1 MSPPSLPAAGPDSAR
16 VRSQLVT
23 ALELELIG
31 PTRRVLQ
38 ALGADGEGLETEAL
52 DRLPSSWYT
61 TGFLVPTTTSLSLRC
76 DDTAD
81 DDGAAADGV
90 DLRRPKKTNAE
101 YRPGS
106 GDDGGSSESG
116 PAKPQLFPS
125 SIGVSVL
132 LPPAGELQLLA
143 RWGDYVRLAE
153 GSGGDAAAAV
163 IADDDGGPRE
173 QQRWQRTPRQAMLA
187 LSHSVITGS
196 QGLGD
201 LDWPNSD
208 GLHLRWH
215 CRPAPLNQGYEP
227 GTVAVSLFF
236 TNERPRSVTLVER
249 DQHSAFQA
257 ELDLHCPQGFVAR
270 RDPQVRRQDGDWD
283 QLVNALQYRDAREYG
298 VGHNVGVE
306 VEPQAD
312 GGCTRLRTTWIP
324 QAVVEKVSPRED
336 VGCELRMEELD
347 RLASEGFATVRQALM
362 PLVERYEAWIQEQ
375 ASLEG
380 LPPTQRQ
387 TAEQLLANASSQA
400 QRIARGIEAL
410 AEPDI
415 RDAFAIA
422 NRVMA
427 AAARQRYGVM
437 LDKKANDPS
446 LRPPAWRPFQLA
458 FLLMNLVGIARPD
471 HPSREREGVDLLFF
485 PTGGGK
491 TEAYLGLAAF
501 TLVMRR
507 LRHGGSLQAGGLSVL
522 MRYTLR
528 LLTLDQLG
536 RASTLI
542 CALELERQRQPAK
555 LGSWPF
561 EIGLWVGQA
570 GTPNRMGGKGNSS
583 ETTARIRVLK
593 YIDAKTAIKP
603 IPIDTCPWCG
613 VEFGRRSLKDP
624 GPCGTAG
631 VFQLL
636 RQGRP
641 DRDNPDELRVACLN
655 RSCAFTGTTGRNYLP
670 LVAVDDMIYRR
681 LPAFLIATVDKFA
694 SLPWEGRTGKLF
706 GKVSHVV
713 DGLGFQGPAD
723 GDEASQGVRLADRLD
738 PPDLVIQDELHL
750 ISGPLGSMAGLYEA
764 VIDELCSRAGLGPK
778 DQLRPKIVASTATVR
793 RASEQMTALFGRST
807 SSIFP
812 APGPDRRDSF
822 FAITVPAE
830 QVPGRLYVGLSAP
843 GRNVKALLLRASLA
857 LMSSAQ
863 LAWMAAEKPRTA
875 QRRRGEDPA
884 PNPADPYMTLLGYF
898 NTIKELGIS
907 RRLIEEELTSQ
918 LATHGE
924 RKRLGDA
931 VERGANRRIS
941 NIPLELTS
949 RVSTTEVSTTK
960 DRLSRSFDEKD
971 PRVDVA
977 LATNMISVGLDI
989 TRLGLMLMLGQ
1000 PKTTAEYIQAS
1011 SRVGRDASKPGLVVV
1026 LLNPNRPRDR
1036 SHYEHFAHSHDVF
1049 YRDVEAT
1056 SVTPFSERALER
1068 GLHAITVALA
1078 RHLSDALTHARSA
1091 GNTAAL
1097 AEVRQAVAEAMRR
1110 RVAASLLNDPG
1121 DADAR
1126 AMAVA
1131 DQVRRIIDDWCA
1143 IAERRGRMEYGREEG
1158 DLPPLLRTPLDPEL
1172 LELDDDREKRFK
1184 ANRSLRDVEPSALL
1198 LKDRYQSTTGA

>member
-1 MSPPSLPAAGPDSAR
+1 MSSSSHSAGRSDSAQ

-23 ALELELIG
+23 ALELDLIG
-31 PTRRVLQ
+31 PTQRVLK
-38 ALGADGEGLETEAL
+38 ALGADANGLETEAL
-52 DRLPSSWYT
+52 DRLPSSWYP
-61 TGFLVPTTTSLSLRC
+61 TGFLVPTNTDLSLRS

-81 DDGAAADGV
+81 DDLAGADGV
-90 DLRRPKKTNAE
+90 DLRKPRSSGTAYKSGGA
-101 YRPGS
+101 
-106 GDDGGSSESG
+106 GDDGGPSESG
-116 PAKPQLFPS
+116 PAKPQLLPS
-125 SIGVSVL
+125 SIGVSVM
-132 LPPAGELQLLA
+132 LPPGGELQLIA
-143 RWGDYVRLAE
+143 RWGDYTKLAE
-153 GSGGDAAAAV
+153 GSNPDAAA
-163 IADDDGGPRE
+163 GGARDE
-173 QQRWQRTPRQAMLA
+173 QTWQRTPRQEA
-187 LSHSVITGS
+187 LLLTHSQITDTR
-196 QGLGD
+196 GLGD
-201 LDWPNSD
+201 LEWPNSG

-215 CRPAPLNQGYEP
+215 CRPAPEHQGYDT
-227 GTVAVSLFF
+227 GTVAVTLFL
-236 TNERPRSVTLVER
+236 TNERRQGRKQAATLVER
-249 DQHSAFQA
+249 DQDSAFQA
-257 ELDLHCPQGFVAR
+257 EFELSCPQGFVPR
-270 RDPQVRRQDGDWD
+270 LDPQSSRDGGDWD
-283 QLVNALQYRDAREYG
+283 QRVNALQFRDACEYG

-306 VEPQAD
+306 VEVDAD
-312 GGCTRLRTTWIP
+312 GGCSRLRTTWVP
-324 QAVVEKVSPRED
+324 QATVEKVSPRED
-336 VGCELRMEELD
+336 VGCELAMEALD
-347 RLASEGFATVRQALM
+347 KLATDGFAPLRAALM
-362 PLVERYEAWIQEQ
+362 PLVDRYLAWIEEQ
-375 ASLEG
+375 AAVAG
-380 LPPTQRQ
+380 LNNHQQATALRLLGDARTQ
-387 TAEQLLANASSQA
+387 AE
-400 QRIARGIEAL
+400 RIARGIEAL

-415 RDAFAIA
+415 REAFAIA
-422 NRVMA
+422 NRAMA
-427 AAARQRYGVM
+427 VAARQRFGVM
-437 LDKKANDPS
+437 QGKKAHDPS
-446 LRPPAWRPFQLA
+446 VRPPAWRPFQLA
-458 FLLMNLVGIARPD
+458 FVLMNLVGIARPN
-471 HPSREREGVDLLFF
+471 HPQFDPHREREGVDLLFF

-507 LRHGGSLQAGGLSVL
+507 LRHGGSLQAGGMSVL

-542 CALELERQRQPAK
+542 CALELERQRQPEK

-570 GTPNRMGGKGNSS
+570 GTPNRMGGKGNSNES
-583 ETTARIRVLK
+583 TARIRVLK
-593 YIDAKTAIKP
+593 YIEHKDDRKP

-613 VEFGRRSLKDP
+613 VEFGKRSLDDIKETRNRGD
-624 GPCGTAG
+624 
-631 VFQLL
+631 VFKLL
-636 RQGRP
+636 RGGRV
-641 DRDNPDELRVACLN
+641 DTENPDELRVACLN
-655 RSCAFTGTTGRNYLP
+655 RNCQFRGTSKDTYLP
-670 LVAVDDMIYRR
+670 LVAVDDTIYSR

-706 GKVSHVV
+706 GKATHVV
-713 DGLGFQGPAD
+713 DGLGFYGPAD
-723 GDEASQGVRLADRLD
+723 GDDASKGVRLADRLD

-764 VIDELCSRAGLGPK
+764 VIDELCCHEG
-778 DQLRPKIVASTATVR
+778 QRPKIVASTATVR
-793 RASEQMTALFGRST
+793 RASEQMRALFGRSH

-822 FAITVPAE
+822 FAITESADK
-830 QVPGRLYVGLSAP
+830 VPGRLYVGLSAP

-863 LAWMAAEKPRTA
+863 LAWKAAEKKRTA
-875 QRRRGEDPA
+875 QRRRGETPG

-924 RKRLGDA
+924 RRRLGDA
-931 VERGANRRIS
+931 VERAANRRIS

-949 RVSTTEVSTTK
+949 RVSTTEVSNTK

-971 PRVDVA
+971 ARVDVA

-1011 SRVGRDASKPGLVVV
+1011 SRVGRDASRPGLVVV

-1036 SHYEHFAHSHDVF
+1036 SHYEHFAYSHDVF

-1068 GLHAITVALA
+1068 GLPAITVALA
-1078 RHLSDALTHARSA
+1078 RHLCDGLTHARSA
-1091 GNTAAL
+1091 GDLQALAAARQPVAAAL
-1097 AEVRQAVAEAMRR
+1097 QQRVASSLVNHPDPDGRASWVAE
-1110 RVAASLLNDPG
+1110 RVKA
-1121 DADAR
+1121 
-1126 AMAVA
+1126 
-1131 DQVRRIIDDWCA
+1131 IIDDWCA
-1143 IAERRGRMEYGREEG
+1143 IAERRGRMEYGREQG

-1172 LELDDDREKRFK
+1172 LELDDDREKQFK

-1198 LKDRYQSTTGA
+1198 LKDRYQSTTRG